1 MRKFRLIKTN
11 KRKMVKNI
19 AVVSFL
25 CFLFVL
31 GSFTLVNPSRNQVK
45 TVVID
50 AGHGGHDPG
59 TRGAF
64 SREKNIALKI
74 ALELGEIIDENLSDV
89 EVVYTRKTDKFIPL
103 EGRATIANKNDADL
117 FISIHCNASPYSKSV
132 KGTETYVIGTHKTKD
147 NLEVAKR
154 ENSVILFEDQYEDKY
169 EGFDP
174 KSPESH
180 ILFELYQN
188 AYVENSLKLAANI
201 ENQFQ
206 SRAGRKSRGVKQAGF
221 WVLWRTS
228 MPSVLVETGYLTNA
242 SEEKDLNDEVKQ
254 SYIASAI
261 YRAVRDYKEE
271 LESLD

>member
-1 MRKFRLIKTN
+1 
-11 KRKMVKNI
+11 MVKNI
-19 AVVSFL
+19 ALISFL

-31 GSFTLVNPSRNQVK
+31 GSFTLFSPTKNQVK

-59 TRGAF
+59 TRGVF

-74 ALELGEIIDENLSDV
+74 ALELGDIIKENLKDV

-117 FISIHCNASPYSKSV
+117 FISIHCNASPHSKAV

-206 SRAGRKSRGVKQAGF
+206 NRAGRKSRGVKQAGF

-228 MPSVLVETGYLTNA
+228 MPSVLVETGYLTNV

-254 SYIASAI
+254 TYIASAI
-261 YRAVRDYKEE
+261 YRAIRDYKEE
-271 LESLD
+271 MESLD